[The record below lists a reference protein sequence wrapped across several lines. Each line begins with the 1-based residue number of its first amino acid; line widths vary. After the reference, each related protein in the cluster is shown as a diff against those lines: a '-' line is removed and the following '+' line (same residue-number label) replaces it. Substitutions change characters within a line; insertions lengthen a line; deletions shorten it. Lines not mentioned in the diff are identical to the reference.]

1 MSSLFW
7 AIKWDWGIYTLNRN
21 AEKAIIGE
29 LEKHLIGKAIG
40 NSDIGKCLEQ
50 IPVIID
56 GARTSFSAHLERVD
70 SPITFTVDRNTVLRI
85 RLVTDFDSS
94 SSLPKRDTNME
105 PSLATDLDELVTFQ
119 TTFSP
124 QDYDSHYRKIY
135 ESLIGIAKEEILAE
149 MISLLTPF
157 EKKEKWSKQYY
168 GSVISALQTTATK
181 APVIVF
187 GGDPGTG
194 KTALATSIG
203 AALAPK
209 LGERVHFRHMSLLL
223 RGMGYQGRAASMI
236 VKSFENIKQEYL
248 KLKEPMILFFDEA
261 EAIVGSRSQAD
272 SSSGSQENIAIVDAV
287 IIGVDSLRKGIQA
300 RIVAIFATN
309 LTARLDV
316 ALMRRSYYYQF
327 NRPDEQ
333 TRRILLESS
342 LRGMGFNKDDINKL
356 VEATKPRQINNRD
369 LGFTPSDIVESI
381 IGRALNEAIQSNTKV
396 SIESLLRYCEKTNPT
411 GTFST

>member
-1 MSSLFW
+1 M
-7 AIKWDWGIYTLNRN
+7 
-21 AEKAIIGE
+21 
-29 LEKHLIGKAIG
+29 
-40 NSDIGKCLEQ
+40 
-50 IPVIID
+50 
-56 GARTSFSAHLERVD
+56 
-70 SPITFTVDRNTVLRI
+70 
-85 RLVTDFDSS
+85 
-94 SSLPKRDTNME
+94 
-105 PSLATDLDELVTFQ
+105 
-119 TTFSP
+119 
-124 QDYDSHYRKIY
+124 
-135 ESLIGIAKEEILAE
+135 
-149 MISLLTPF
+149 
-157 EKKEKWSKQYY
+157 
-168 GSVISALQTTATK
+168 
-181 APVIVF
+181 IVF

-236 VKSFENIKQEYL
+236 VKSFENIRQEYL

-287 IIGVDSLRKGIQA
+287 IIGVDSLRKGLQA
-300 RIVAIFATN
+300 RVIAIFATN

-327 NRPDEQ
+327 DRPDEQ

-356 VEATKPRQINNRD
+356 VEATKPRQINNREI
-369 LGFTPSDIVESI
+369 GFTPSDIVESI